1 MGQNYGKI
9 KGIDILTNVSQNP
22 SSGGLAGAGAG
33 IVAGVEVAKSISKLT
48 DSVFGDNASQS
59 DQTEDFVT
67 RLEKLKKMLDNEL
80 ISQDDY
86 DKVKNEILKKMIG

>member
-1 MGQNYGKI
+1 M
-9 KGIDILTNVSQNP
+9 SQNP

-48 DSVFGDNASQS
+48 DSVFGDTISSAPQA
-59 DQTEDFVT
+59 EDDVE
-67 RLEKLKKMLDNEL
+67 RLAKLKKMLDMQL

-86 DKVKNEILKKMIG
+86 DKVKNEILKKIIG